1 MSRTE
6 NGDGAAGKSTGG
18 GTPGAPAG
26 DHRRPSADLPPPRA
40 CARDRVVKMRKSR
53 MKEYTFDELVKKE
66 QRKISREIK
75 KANISEHKM
84 KVIDPVITN
93 VAFMKV
99 KLDEVRD
106 QVKHETITVEYDNG
120 GGQKGI
126 RENPIFKAYEAL
138 WKSYMLG
145 MDKILSVIPEEQ
157 KRELAEE
164 AEQIK
169 PQTVLDIV
177 REKKD
182 SA

>member
-1 MSRTE
+1 
-6 NGDGAAGKSTGG
+6 
-18 GTPGAPAG
+18 
-26 DHRRPSADLPPPRA
+26 
-40 CARDRVVKMRKSR
+40 
-53 MKEYTFDELVKKE
+53 MKEYSFDELVRKE
-66 QRKISREIK
+66 QRRITRELK
-75 KANISEHKM
+75 RAKISEHKM
-84 KVIDPVITN
+84 KAIEPVVINTS
-93 VAFMKV
+93 FMKV
-99 KLDEVRD
+99 KLDQARE
-106 QVKHETITVEYDNG
+106 QIKEESITVEYDNG
-120 GGQKGI
+120 GGQKGV
-126 RENPIFKAYEAL
+126 RENPVFKAYEAL

>member
-1 MSRTE
+1 MSDTDFDKAVRKE
-6 NGDGAAGKSTGG
+6 KNKIKRELNAA
-18 GTPGAPAG
+18 
-26 DHRRPSADLPPPRA
+26 
-40 CARDRVVKMRKSR
+40 
-53 MKEYTFDELVKKE
+53 
-66 QRKISREIK
+66 KISP
-75 KANISEHKM
+75 HKM
-84 KVIDPVITN
+84 KIIEPVIENAAT
-93 VAFMKV
+93 MKV
-99 KLDEVRD
+99 RLDDLREMI
-106 QVKHETITVEYDNG
+106 ITEDFMVEYDNG

-126 RENPIFKAYEAL
+126 RENPVFKAYEAL